1 MPCIIMK
8 VYFGKDK
15 AKKIPFCDRKY
26 NQSIIFL
33 VFFEISGY
41 KETNIENVKLLV
53 FLFFP

>member
-1 MPCIIMK
+1 MK

-15 AKKIPFCDRKY
+15 ANKNPLCDRKY

-41 KETNIENVKLLV
+41 KEMNRENVKLLV
-53 FLFFP
+53 FLFFPN